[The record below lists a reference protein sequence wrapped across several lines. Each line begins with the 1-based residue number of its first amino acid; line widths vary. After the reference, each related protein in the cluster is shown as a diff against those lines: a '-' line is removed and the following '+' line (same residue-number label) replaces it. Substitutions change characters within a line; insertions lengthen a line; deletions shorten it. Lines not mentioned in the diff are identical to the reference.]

1 MFGVLDSAVN
11 RGMGG
16 RPCEGIRIRVR
27 LAEEKVQVE
36 YTGGI
41 LGHCFLLPH
50 EGSTKDMREEV
61 MRPHLSLRAADI
73 RSLRVV

>member
-1 MFGVLDSAVN
+1 
-11 RGMGG
+11 
-16 RPCEGIRIRVR
+16 VR

-61 MRPHLSLRAADI
+61 MMPHLSLAAAYI
-73 RSLRVV
+73 RSPRMV